1 MQKDSVCGC
10 AFPPLFGIVPA
21 ALAAVAPTYLGPEA
35 SKSRYDAYRSQVG
48 R

>member
-1 MQKDSVCGC
+1 MRLRLSPG
-10 AFPPLFGIVPA
+10 FGIVPA

-35 SKSRYDAYRSQVG
+35 AKSRYDAYRSQVG